1 MCVSVHGGGSAIP
14 ACIAGGIP
22 ACLAAGLLGGC
33 YTSMHCRWYPS
44 MPCSR
49 SPRGGACSN
58 RCLLVGGGGACS
70 GGVCSQGGSAP
81 RACLFLGGVRRPPLK
96 QTAAVAD
103 GTHPT
108 GMHSCLVIFQ
118 EIKAWKSWD
127 YKAKDGSTQVAGFV
141 RQFENLT
148 FLTVKVSTD
157 IYAQRNISTSKLQT
171 KIIVKT

>member
-1 MCVSVHGGGSAIP
+1 MFLQVYVCPQGGCASMPCSRSPGGGAIP

-22 ACLAAGLLGGC
+22 ACLAAGLQGGGV
-33 YTSMHCRWYPS
+33 PA
-44 MPCSR
+44 PA
-49 SPRGGACSN
+49 GACSE
-58 RCLLVGGGGACS
+58 GACS
-70 GGVCSQGGSAP
+70 RGVCSRGVCSHGVPA
-81 RACLFLGGVRRPPLK
+81 LGGVWRPPRK

-157 IYAQRNISTSKLQT
+157 IYAQRNIYTSKLQT